1 MKTILFLSFFGTM
14 TVLTLQSC
22 QSDNRD
28 REEND
33 QQEVNT
39 KKETAVKLI
48 ELLVGEWEMASGAGA
63 SGNQANNGQRL
74 TFTEEARYIMHSGTE
89 KIDSGAY
96 RMNEQLRNLYLE
108 SETNEKAVEYEVEI
122 KTDTL
127 ILSLKED
134 ALQTG
139 STKQIYRRIKL

>member
-14 TVLTLQSC
+14 TVQTLQSC
-22 QSDNRD
+22 QSNNRD

-39 KKETAVKLI
+39 KKETPVKLI

-63 SGNQANNGQRL
+63 AGNQANNGQRL
-74 TFTEEARYIMHSGTE
+74 TFTEDARYIMHSGSE

-134 ALQTG
+134 ARQTG
-139 STKQIYRRIKL
+139 STKQIYRRRN

>member
-1 MKTILFLSFFGTM
+1 MKTILFFSFFGIM

-33 QQEVNT
+33 RQEANT
-39 KKETAVKLI
+39 RKETPAKLI
-48 ELLVGEWEMASGAGA
+48 ELLVGEWEIARGAAA
-63 SGNQANNGQRL
+63 SGNQAKDGQRL
-74 TFTEEARYIMHSGTE
+74 TFTEEARYIMHSGSE

-96 RMNEQLRNLYLE
+96 RMNEQLHNLYLE
-108 SETNEKAVEYEVEI
+108 SETNEKAMEYEVEI

-134 ALQTG
+134 ARQSAT
-139 STKQIYRRIKL
+139 TKQIYRRRN